1 MASHL
6 HLMLVTFERLAAIKF
21 TMHYQSFITN
31 DNLKMAVS
39 AIWSSAFMC
48 GVFMVLKMN
57 LLLQFIGSLIT
68 SSCIFFVALTYV
80 ILYHEIRRHQRK
92 IKAQQL
98 PQEVERF
105 IKESKALKTTLFI
118 VDAVVGYLLPL
129 GFCLVNTVTRLFNTC
144 PIKIPLMQTF
154 AMLNSLVNPLIY
166 CWRQKEMRN
175 VIFKIRTQVVHPA
188 G

>member
-1 MASHL
+1 MAVKQSWLYLTSTTVLLIASHL
-6 HLMLVTFERLAAIKF
+6 HLMLVTFEMLAAIKF

-48 GVFMVLKMN
+48 GVFTVLKMN

-92 IKAQQL
+92 IKTQQL
-98 PQEVERF
+98 PQEEVERF

-118 VDAVVGYLLPL
+118 VVQLSVTSFHLVSVSSIQSLAFLIHAQSTYRWCKHLP
-129 GFCLVNTVTRLFNTC
+129 C
-144 PIKIPLMQTF
+144 
-154 AMLNSLVNPLIY
+154 
-166 CWRQKEMRN
+166 
-175 VIFKIRTQVVHPA
+175 
-188 G
+188 

>member
-1 MASHL
+1 
-6 HLMLVTFERLAAIKF
+6 
-21 TMHYQSFITN
+21 
-31 DNLKMAVS
+31 
-39 AIWSSAFMC
+39 
-48 GVFMVLKMN
+48 MN

-80 ILYHEIRRHQRK
+80 ILYHETRRHQRK

-98 PQEVERF
+98 PQEEVERF

-118 VDAVVGYLLPL
+118 VGAVVGYLLPL

-144 PIKIPLMQTF
+144 PINIPLMQTF